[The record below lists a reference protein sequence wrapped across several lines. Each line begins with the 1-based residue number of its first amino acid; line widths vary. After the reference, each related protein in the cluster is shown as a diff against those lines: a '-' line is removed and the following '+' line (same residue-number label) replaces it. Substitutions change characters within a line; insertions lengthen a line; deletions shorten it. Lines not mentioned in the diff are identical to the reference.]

1 MYKES
6 AFAKSSG
13 RPNLLSDELPQKT
26 KDIVIGTSIA
36 GTVTA
41 RRMVIATE
49 AGLSVFFFSHL
60 LELLFQEAAYMKP
73 RLNLIPG

>member
-13 RPNLLSDELPQKT
+13 RPKLLSDELPQKT

-49 AGLSVFFFSHL
+49 AGLSVFFFRIYLNFYFRKL
-60 LELLFQEAAYMKP
+60 LTLYQD
-73 RLNLIPG
+73 

>member
-49 AGLSVFFFSHL
+49 AGLSVFFFFAST
-60 LELLFQEAAYMKP
+60 
-73 RLNLIPG
+73 

>member
-1 MYKES
+1 MYKGS

-26 KDIVIGTSIA
+26 KDIVIGTRIA

-49 AGLSVFFFSHL
+49 AGLSVFFFRIYLNFYFRKL
-60 LELLFQEAAYMKP
+60 LTLYQD
-73 RLNLIPG
+73 